1 MKKISKILLIFVV
14 SIFGIVS
21 LTRCNKKQE
30 TQDKLTIV
38 STNFPGYDF
47 ARAITMDNT
56 NVKVKML
63 LKPGAESHTFEPTP
77 EDIKTIKN
85 SDIFIYVG
93 GDSDEWVDDIL
104 SDIDTDK
111 TKIIKLINLVDAKE
125 EVTTEGMESDEEE
138 ESEEEAELDEHVW
151 TSPKN
156 AIEIINKLKK
166 EIINIDSDEKSNLE
180 SNANNYVNKLNDL
193 DTEFKS
199 IVKTAKRKEIIVG
212 DRFPLRYFAD
222 EYGLSYYAA
231 FPGCSEQ
238 TEASAKTISFLA
250 NKVKEDKIPVVLKIE
265 LSSGNIANTI
275 AKETN
280 TKVLEFNSAH
290 NISQSDF
297 DAGTT
302 YVDIMTKNAEVL
314 KEALN

>member
-1 MKKISKILLIFVV
+1 MKKISKLLLIFVV

-21 LTRCNKKQE
+21 LTGCNKKQE

-104 SDIDTDK
+104 NDIDTDK
-111 TKIIKLINLVDAKE
+111 TKIIKLIDLVDAKE

-138 ESEEEAELDEHVW
+138 ESELDEHVW

-166 EIINIDSDEKSNLE
+166 EIINIDNDEKSNLE
-180 SNANNYVNKLNDL
+180 SNANHYVNELNDL

-212 DRFPLRYFAD
+212 DRFPFRYFAD

-250 NKVKEDKIPVVLKIE
+250 NKVKEDKIPVILKTE
-265 LSSGNIANTI
+265 LSGGNIANTI

-297 DAGTT
+297 DAGIT
-302 YVDIMTKNAEVL
+302 YVDIMKKNAEVL

>member
-1 MKKISKILLIFVV
+1 MKKISKLLLIFVV

-21 LTRCNKKQE
+21 LTGCNKKQE

-104 SDIDTDK
+104 NDIDTDK
-111 TKIIKLINLVDAKE
+111 TKIIKLIDLVDAKE
-125 EVTTEGMESDEEE
+125 EVTTEGMESDEKE

-166 EIINIDSDEKSNLE
+166 EIINIDNDEKSNLE
-180 SNANNYVNKLNDL
+180 SNANHYVNELNDL

-212 DRFPLRYFAD
+212 DRFPFRYFAD

-250 NKVKEDKIPVVLKIE
+250 NKVKEDKIPVILKTE
-265 LSSGNIANTI
+265 LSGGNIANTI

-297 DAGTT
+297 DAGIT
-302 YVDIMTKNAEVL
+302 YVDIMKKNAEVL

>member
-1 MKKISKILLIFVV
+1 MKKISKLLLIFVV

-21 LTRCNKKQE
+21 LTGCNKKQE

-104 SDIDTDK
+104 SDVDTDK
-111 TKIIKLINLVDAKE
+111 TKIIKLIDLVNAKE
-125 EVTTEGMESDEEE
+125 EVTTEGMESNEEE
-138 ESEEEAELDEHVW
+138 ESEEETELDEHVW

>member
-1 MKKISKILLIFVV
+1 MKKISKLLLIFVV
-14 SIFGIVS
+14 SIFAIVS
-21 LTRCNKKQE
+21 LTGCNKKQE

-56 NVKVKML
+56 KVKVKML

-111 TKIIKLINLVDAKE
+111 TKIIKLIDLVDAKE
-125 EVTTEGMESDEEE
+125 EVTTEGMESDEKE

-250 NKVKEDKIPVVLKIE
+250 NKVKEDKIPIVLKIE

>member
-1 MKKISKILLIFVV
+1 MKKISKLLLIFVV

-21 LTRCNKKQE
+21 LTGCNKKQE

-56 NVKVKML
+56 NIKVKML

-85 SDIFIYVG
+85 SDIFISVG

-111 TKIIKLINLVDAKE
+111 TKIIKLIDLVDAKE
-125 EVTTEGMESDEEE
+125 EVTTEGMESDEKE

>member
-1 MKKISKILLIFVV
+1 MKKISKLLLIFVV

-21 LTRCNKKQE
+21 LTGCNKKQE

-104 SDIDTDK
+104 NDIDTDK
-111 TKIIKLINLVDAKE
+111 TKIIKLIDLVDAKE

-138 ESEEEAELDEHVW
+138 ESELDEHVW

-166 EIINIDSDEKSNLE
+166 EIINIDNDEKSNLE
-180 SNANNYVNKLNDL
+180 SNANHYVNELNDL

-212 DRFPLRYFAD
+212 DRFPFRYFAD

-250 NKVKEDKIPVVLKIE
+250 NKVKEDKIPVILKTE
-265 LSSGNIANTI
+265 LSGGNIANTI

-297 DAGTT
+297 DAGIT
-302 YVDIMTKNAEVL
+302 YVDIMKKNYEVL